1 MANLHL
7 LLVEDNEGDVVLA
20 KEALDLLSTNISISV
35 AEDGREA
42 LKILRQQ
49 SPYSDMAKPDAVILD
64 INLPGLNGKAILH
77 IIKSD
82 AELSNIPVIILS
94 TTSSL
99 AEIREVFDLKANWY
113 ATKPDK
119 IEDYREL
126 ILKIQYLITDGIQCK
141 SFESFTIS

>member
-1 MANLHL
+1 MENLNL

-20 KEALDLLSTNISISV
+20 KEALALVDTNISISV

-42 LKILRQQ
+42 LKILKQQ
-49 SPYSDMAKPDAVILD
+49 SPYSDRPKPNAVLLD
-64 INLPGLNGKAILH
+64 INLPGLNGKAILG

-82 AELSNIPVIILS
+82 PELANIPVIILS
-94 TTSSL
+94 TTSSV

-119 IEDYREL
+119 IEDYRQL
-126 ILKIQYLITDGIQCK
+126 ILNIQYLIAGGIQCN